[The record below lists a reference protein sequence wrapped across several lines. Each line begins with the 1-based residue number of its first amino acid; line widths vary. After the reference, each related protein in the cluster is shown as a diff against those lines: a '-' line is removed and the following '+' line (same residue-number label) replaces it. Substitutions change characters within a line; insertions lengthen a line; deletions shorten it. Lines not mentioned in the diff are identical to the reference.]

1 MNTQNMPMHHALL
14 WVARRSAYYPFH
26 APLRQLRYITSRKMA
41 EELAQSQDATTGE
54 EIASTTIPPKG
65 SHPKHNACTSP
76 TLRFLTFRDRS

>member
-1 MNTQNMPMHHALL
+1 MNTENMSMHRSLL

-26 APLRQLRYITSRKMA
+26 IPLRQLGYIASRKMA

-65 SHPKHNACTSP
+65 SHPKRNACTSP
-76 TLRFLTFRDRS
+76 TLRFLAFRDRS